1 MLVSTPLGACLRY
14 PVVLLDVGGTLIGPR
29 ESFGQVYSE
38 TFAEFGVR
46 CDFESFNAAVLETW
60 DEMNRSIPSGEDRY
74 AHFDGG
80 ENGYWLRFV
89 QRAVELATGE
99 LIGERLASTGLKR
112 LQERFG
118 CVDAWHVFEDALP
131 ALEALRERGAKL
143 AVVSNWDSRLP
154 DVLKKLSLDSWFET
168 VVVSHFEGV
177 EKPSAEIFQRALER
191 LGADAADALH
201 VGDSPE
207 LDGAGAAA
215 AGVDWIWV
223 DRLNPANEQAIPDL
237 SRLPEIVDNGL

>member
-1 MLVSTPLGACLRY
+1 MRY

-29 ESFGQVYSE
+29 GSFGEVYADVFS
-38 TFAEFGVR
+38 EFGVR
-46 CDFESFNAAVLETW
+46 CDAERFNTAIYTTW
-60 DEMNRSIPSGEDRY
+60 DEMSRAIPSGADRY
-74 AHFDGG
+74 THFDGG
-80 ENGYWLRFV
+80 ENGYWRRFI

-99 LIGERLASTGLKR
+99 LVGDRLATAGLKK

-118 CVDAWHVFEDALP
+118 SADAWQVFEDTLP
-131 ALEALRERGAKL
+131 ALETLRRHGVRL

-154 DVLKKLSLDSWFET
+154 DVLKALSLDSWFET
-168 VVVSHFEGV
+168 IVVSHLEGV
-177 EKPSAEIFQRALER
+177 EKPDAAIFRAALEQM
-191 LGADAADALH
+191 GAAAADTLH

-223 DRLNPANEQAIPDL
+223 DRHNPANDKAIPDL
-237 SRLPEIVDNGL
+237 GRLPAIVEHGLQ